1 MHKATDLTDS
11 EWQIMELLWDDAP
24 LTITQMEKLLKAK
37 TGWTRHLIISFLKR
51 MLTKATVRFEDNGK
65 VKRFYPAIA
74 KEDAYLMETK
84 TFLSKLYK
92 GKIGLM
98 LSSLVENKELNED
111 EIKELINILN
121 SSKEGG
127 ETND

>member
-24 LTITQMEKLLKAK
+24 LTITQMEKLLKDK

-74 KEDAYLMETK
+74 KEDTYLMETK

-111 EIKELINILN
+111 EINELINILN
-121 SSKEGG
+121 TSREGG